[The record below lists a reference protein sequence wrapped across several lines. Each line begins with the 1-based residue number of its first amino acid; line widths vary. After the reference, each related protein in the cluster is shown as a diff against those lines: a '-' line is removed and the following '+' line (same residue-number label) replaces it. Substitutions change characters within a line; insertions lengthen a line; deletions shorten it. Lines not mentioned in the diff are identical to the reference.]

1 MLYDTVLLRTF
12 ATVCDL
18 RSFTKAARRVHLTQ
32 SAVSL
37 HIKRLEEQVG
47 SRLIARQNRGIL
59 LTEHGEVLLSYARR
73 ILALHKEATHRLR
86 HDEAAIVRLCAPEY
100 FNLHALA
107 SLIAQFSLL
116 HPGVQL
122 QLKVGLGTDIL
133 ALLDDGQLDMAIV
146 SSEIGEAD
154 GISLCRERRVWAA
167 GHGMN
172 LPPDSPAPLAVFP
185 PTCRWRQVALEQLD
199 RVGRSWTVV
208 LQSTGTAGILAAVDA
223 GIAITVFPEC
233 RLVTPTL
240 KSLGPAEALPTLP
253 DFEFVLRSSGKESLA
268 ADQLAELIINRFQFS
283 TADQT
288 DNPGSSLISDAHRSD
303 LGSQCRSKPHA
314 YTIAT

>member
-47 SRLIARQNRGIL
+47 SRLIARPTRGIL
-59 LTEHGEVLLSYARR
+59 LTEQGEVMLSYARR

-86 HDEAAIVRLCAPEY
+86 HDDSAIVRLGAPEY

-133 ALLDDGQLDMAIV
+133 ALLDEGQLDMAIV
-146 SSEIGEAD
+146 SSEIGETE

-167 GHGMN
+167 GRGMS
-172 LPPDSPAPLAVFP
+172 LAPDTPAPLAVYP
-185 PTCRWRQVALEQLD
+185 STCRWRQVALEQLD

-208 LQSTGTAGILAAVDA
+208 LQSTGTAGILAVVDA
-223 GIAITVFPEC
+223 GMAITIFPEC
-233 RLVTPTL
+233 RLVSSTL
-240 KSLGPAEALPTLP
+240 KSLGVAEALPTLP
-253 DFEFVLRSSGKESLA
+253 DFDFVLRSNGKESLA
-268 ADQLAELIINRFQFS
+268 ADQLAELIINRFQIS
-283 TADQT
+283 TADHT
-288 DNPGSSLISDAHRSD
+288 DSPESSVISNPHRSD
-303 LGSQCRSKPHA
+303 LGSQCRSIPHA
-314 YTIAT
+314 